1 MLFISCVHDFWFSQG
16 CSVEQWPTLNFQN
29 FKTKKTMAWRGD
41 EAMEGRRVL
50 VIRSLRSSNTWARW
64 IRWQG
69 MGVVKARSWVR
80 FSPGPFGFFSFTNFP
95 YFFYFFNIFHTILI
109 YFIIF
114 IHALKIIKNIF
125 PFAFIFRKSL
135 FNL

>member
-1 MLFISCVHDFWFSQG
+1 MADAEFSKIQIG
-16 CSVEQWPTLNFQN
+16 EDE
-29 FKTKKTMAWRGD
+29 AWRGD

-69 MGVVKARSWVR
+69 MGVMKARSWVR
-80 FSPGPFGFFSFTNFP
+80 FSPGPFGFSLFFANFHIFS
-95 YFFYFFNIFHTILI
+95 YLFNIFPCILI
-109 YFIIF
+109 NFNIF
-114 IHALKIIKNIF
+114 YHALKIIKNIF